1 MRKSNEHALSDS
13 IKHRDPNDLK
23 PPVRQITKPSAG
35 KIAKFAKKID
45 RLGLHTPILI
55 DKEGIVVTGW
65 ARVLA
70 ARKLGLKTI
79 PTLCHENLSPEHLR
93 AIRVSDNFG
102 NGDSAVEWETLAQE
116 LAELSALGFD
126 SYDMGF
132 DTAELDRL
140 EAMVTAPLEEEDA
153 APDTPPSVP
162 TTRPDDLWMLGDH
175 RIICADCRNS
185 TAIDRLMMGRVAAA
199 CVTDGPYNVPIQGH
213 VSGLGKNRHEEFA
226 MAVGELSDA
235 EFEVFNAA
243 YLGEA
248 KRVVKP
254 GGYIYAFMD
263 WRGAHIVTSAALSL
277 QLLHANTCCWV
288 KSNAGMGSL
297 YRSQHELAL
306 VFRNGRG
313 KAVNNV
319 QLGRFGRSR
328 SNVWNYAGA
337 NSFGR
342 TRDEDLAAHPTVKPV
357 GLIEDIIK
365 DCTHR
370 GDVVIDLFGGSGTT
384 MLAAER
390 CKRAAMLC
398 EIDPGYVDVTI
409 ERFAKV
415 FEIEAVHEATGLTY
429 SEIKA
434 QRSQATA

>member
-1 MRKSNEHALSDS
+1 MRKSNEPAFSYE
-13 IKHRDPNDLK
+13 IRQTDPNDIS
-23 PPVRQITKPSAG
+23 PPQRQITKPSAA
-35 KIAKFAKKID
+35 KIKKFKDKI
-45 RLGLHTPILI
+45 RQVGVYAPILI
-55 DKEGIVVTGW
+55 DKNGVAVTGW

-70 ARKLGLKTI
+70 ARELGLATI
-79 PTLCHENLSPEHLR
+79 PTLCHENLTPEHLR
-93 AIRVSDNFG
+93 AIRVGDNFG
-102 NGDSAVEWETLAQE
+102 HGESVVDWKALAQE
-116 LAELSALGFD
+116 LEELNTLGFD

-140 EAMVTAPLEEEDA
+140 HAMIAAPLSEDDEA
-153 APDTPPSVP
+153 ITPPRVP
-162 TTRPDDLWMLGDH
+162 TSRPDDIWMLGDH
-175 RIICADCRNS
+175 RIICADCRDN
-185 TAIDRLMMGRVAAA
+185 TAIDRLMSGRDAAA
-199 CVTDGPYNVPIQGH
+199 CVTDSPYNVPIHGH

-226 MAVGELSDA
+226 MAVGELSEA
-235 EFEVFNAA
+235 EFQAFNAA
-243 YLGEA
+243 YLGQA

-263 WRGAHIVTSAALSL
+263 WRGAHIATNAALSL
-277 QLLHANTCCWV
+277 QLTHANTCCWV

-306 VFRNGRG
+306 VFRVAGG
-313 KAVNNV
+313 KSVNNV

-328 SNVWNYAGA
+328 TNVWNHAGA

-342 TRDEDLAAHPTVKPV
+342 TRDEDLGAHPTVKPV

-370 GDVVIDLFGGSGTT
+370 SDLVLDLFGGSGTT
-384 MLAAER
+384 ILAAER
-390 CKRAAMLC
+390 CKRTAMLC

-409 ERFAKV
+409 KRFAKV
-415 FEIEAVHEATGLTY
+415 FEIEAIHEATGLPY

-434 QRSQATA
+434 QRSQTSA